1 MGALCQ
7 AHLVTYLS
15 ILIKVNS
22 TGRKYQNKYT
32 NRQLRKIQ
40 YSIPASISSK
50 AVIPYTKH
58 GKTPAYG
65 PMDYGGVHSN
75 TITKREECIVLL
87 Y

>member
-1 MGALCQ
+1 M
-7 AHLVTYLS
+7 
-15 ILIKVNS
+15 
-22 TGRKYQNKYT
+22 
-32 NRQLRKIQ
+32 
-40 YSIPASISSK
+40 SSK

-75 TITKREECIVLL
+75 TIIKREECIVLW